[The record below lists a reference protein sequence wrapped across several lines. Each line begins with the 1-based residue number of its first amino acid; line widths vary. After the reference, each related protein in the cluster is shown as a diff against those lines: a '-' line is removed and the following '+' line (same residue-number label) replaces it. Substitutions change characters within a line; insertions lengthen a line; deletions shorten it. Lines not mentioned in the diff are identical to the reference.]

1 MSLSFGQRLGRLQQ
15 VILALL
21 WDEEMYGL
29 EIQRGVSVY
38 GYRATSGQLYP
49 ALQRLEENDCV
60 QASERIGVGASRKY
74 YRITE
79 KGRKSLIENV
89 LDQVKI
95 LEILAAKRLSKVLI
109 ESGQLDVGEG
119 DVVVQFS
126 DLRFTDIE
134 STISDRVG
142 ARGCHIIVTGND
154 RDFRLL
160 REWIAVEVINDR
172 VKIVQAEGGSIEV
185 DDDSVDLVLILFRM
199 HLDGSSWILFEA
211 RRIIGEGG
219 RVLIFDLLDRGDD
232 FRSDLY
238 GSVLPDHSGMGVKI
252 DVLRKQIELND
263 LEVSEEFTERGL
275 IIMVLNSP
283 IT

>member
-1 MSLSFGQRLGRLQQ
+1 MSLSFGRRLGRLQQ

-29 EIQRGVSVY
+29 EIQRGVSAY

-60 QASERIGVGASRKY
+60 QASERVGVGASRKY

-95 LEILAAKRLSKVLI
+95 LEILATKRLSKVLI
-109 ESGQLDVGEG
+109 ESGLLDVGEG
-119 DVVVQFS
+119 DVVVEFS

-134 STISDRVG
+134 SVISDRVG
-142 ARGCHIIVTGND
+142 ARGRHIIITENQ
-154 RDFRLL
+154 RDSKLL
-160 REWIAVEVINDR
+160 RKWIAVEGISDR
-172 VKIVQAEGGSIEV
+172 VKIVQAEGRSIEV
-185 DDDSVDLVLILFRM
+185 DDGSADLVLILFRM
-199 HLDGSSWILFEA
+199 HLDGSSWILSEA
-211 RRIIGEGG
+211 RRIISEGG
-219 RVLIFDLLDRGDD
+219 RALIFDLLDRGDD
-232 FRSDLY
+232 FRSELY

-252 DVLRKQIELND
+252 DELRKQIELND

-275 IIMVLNSP
+275 IFMVLNNP
-283 IT
+283 NT

>member
-1 MSLSFGQRLGRLQQ
+1 MSLSLGRRLGRLQQ

-60 QASERIGVGASRKY
+60 RASERVGVGASRKY

-95 LEILAAKRLSKVLI
+95 LEILATKKLSKVLI
-109 ESGQLDVGEG
+109 ESGLLDVGEG
-119 DVVVQFS
+119 DVVVEFS

-134 STISDRVG
+134 SMISGRVG
-142 ARGCHIIVTGND
+142 ARGCHVIVTGND
-154 RDFRLL
+154 RDSRLL
-160 REWIAVEVINDR
+160 REWFAVEGISDR

-185 DDDSVDLVLILFRM
+185 DDGSADLVLILFRM
-199 HLDGSSWILFEA
+199 HLDGSSWILSEA

-219 RVLIFDLLDRGDD
+219 SVLIFDLLDSGDD
-232 FRSDLY
+232 FRSELY
-238 GSVLPDHSGMGVKI
+238 GSVLPDHTGMGVKI
-252 DVLRKQIELND
+252 DELRKQIELND

-275 IIMVLNSP
+275 IIMVLNGP
-283 IT
+283 TT

>member
-1 MSLSFGQRLGRLQQ
+1 MSLSFGRRLGRLQQ

-60 QASERIGVGASRKY
+60 QASERVGVGASRKY

-95 LEILAAKRLSKVLI
+95 LEILAAKRLSKVLL
-109 ESGQLDVGEG
+109 ESGLLDIGEG
-119 DVVVQFS
+119 DVVVEFS
-126 DLRFTDIE
+126 DMRFTDIE

-142 ARGCHIIVTGND
+142 TRGRHIIITENQRGSK
-154 RDFRLL
+154 LL
-160 REWIAVEVINDR
+160 REWIAVEGIDDR

-185 DDDSVDLVLILFRM
+185 DDGSVDLILILFRM
-199 HLDGSSWILFEA
+199 HLDGSSWILSEA
-211 RRIIGEGG
+211 RRVISGGG

-232 FRSDLY
+232 FRSELY
-238 GSVLPDHSGMGVKI
+238 GSVLPGHSGMGVKI
-252 DVLRKQIELND
+252 DELRKQIELND

-283 IT
+283 NT